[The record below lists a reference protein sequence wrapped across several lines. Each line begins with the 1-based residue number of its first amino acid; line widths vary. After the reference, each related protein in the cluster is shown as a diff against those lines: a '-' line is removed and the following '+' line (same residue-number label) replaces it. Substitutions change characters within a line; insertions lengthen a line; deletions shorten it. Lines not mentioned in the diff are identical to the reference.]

1 MICKPKHIDNTHMTT
16 IMTFIIWLINLHLD
30 YIGIFELIN
39 LYYNTKVKEIEE
51 DVQLL
56 NDSFIKFKNGAWV

>member
-1 MICKPKHIDNTHMTT
+1 MTT